1 MTKTNQ
7 DTENHWIAVLIALL
21 SGVVGALQIGKI
33 PIAAPLLQT
42 ELGLSRSVIGNLGA
56 IFPILGML
64 AGIPIGTIV
73 LRFGLRYS
81 IALGLAAIAVSS
93 LLGPVFPSVVT
104 LRLSSD
110 LIRSELPSIA

>member
-64 AGIPIGTIV
+64 AGIPIGPIV
-73 LRFGLRYS
+73 LRFGLRFS
-81 IALGLAAIAVSS
+81 IALWLVVIAVS
-93 LLGPVFPSVVT
+93 LLLCHIYPLVEMLFFIVSVEVVVC
-104 LRLSSD
+104 LFS
-110 LIRSELPSIA
+110 

>member
-42 ELGLSRSVIGNLGA
+42 EIGLSRSVIVTVGA
-56 IFPILGML
+56 IFPILGLL

-73 LRFGLRYS
+73 LRSGLRYA
-81 IALGLAAIAVSS
+81 IALRLRAVAVTA
-93 LLGPVFPSVVT
+93 LVGPVFPYV
-104 LRLSSD
+104 
-110 LIRSELPSIA
+110 

>member
-73 LRFGLRYS
+73 LRFGDRKSTRLNS
-81 IALGLAAIAVSS
+81 SHVAISYAVFCWQKTRHR
-93 LLGPVFPSVVT
+93 GT
-104 LRLSSD
+104 T
-110 LIRSELPSIA
+110 